1 MDDLSYLR
9 AGEACHAGKFLN
21 KKEVELLEQS
31 LQTEPENLNDRLK
44 LIGFYYK
51 TVQWDS
57 SSRKAALKHISWLVA
72 NKPDHIAL
80 LLPETTTAFV
90 SDSSLDEEL
99 SSQWET
105 VISHRKSNPTI
116 LRYAAAF
123 LRFHRKA
130 RAEELLRLAESLE
143 IKDKSW

>member
-1 MDDLSYLR
+1 
-9 AGEACHAGKFLN
+9 
-21 KKEVELLEQS
+21 
-31 LQTEPENLNDRLK
+31 
-44 LIGFYYK
+44 
-51 TVQWDS
+51 
-57 SSRKAALKHISWLVA
+57 LVA

-123 LRFHRKA
+123 LRFHHKA

>member
-1 MDDLSYLR
+1 MEDLSYLR

-21 KKEVELLEQS
+21 KKEVGLLEQS
-31 LQTEPENLNDRLK
+31 LQTDPENLNDRLK

-51 TVQWDS
+51 FVQWNS
-57 SSRKAALKHISWLVA
+57 SSRKAALQHISWLVA

-80 LLPETTTAFV
+80 RLPEITTAFV

-105 VISHRKSNPTI
+105 VISHSNSNPTI
-116 LRYAAAF
+116 LRHAAKF
-123 LRFHRKA
+123 LRFRHKA
-130 RAEELLRLAESLE
+130 RAEELLRLADSLE
-143 IKDKSW
+143 NK